1 MKDIYTIELDADTFD
16 KVVTGKKTVQLAIN
30 NSKYKVLAIG
40 NQLTF
45 IKKDV
50 ENPSQVKAVIENL
63 LYFGTE
69 KEAVETLGKEPCGY
83 KPSATY
89 DKASDT
95 FLVGETYESIEKF
108 GIIAIIFKIVQ

>member
-1 MKDIYTIELDADTFD
+1 MKDIYTIELDAETFE
-16 KVVTGKKTVQLAIN
+16 KVVSGKKNVQLVIN
-30 NSKYKVLAIG
+30 SNKYKVLAVG

-45 IKKDV
+45 IKKDE

-83 KPSATY
+83 KSSATY

-95 FLVGETYESIEKF
+95 FLIGESYESIEKF
-108 GIIAIIFKIVQ
+108 GIVAIVFKIVE